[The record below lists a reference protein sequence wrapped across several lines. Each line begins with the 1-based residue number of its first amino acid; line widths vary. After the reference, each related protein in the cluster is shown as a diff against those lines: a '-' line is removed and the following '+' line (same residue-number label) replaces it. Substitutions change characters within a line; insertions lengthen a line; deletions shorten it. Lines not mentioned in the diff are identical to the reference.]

1 MWSAALG
8 KGPRFP
14 PARLYG
20 HLCGDHHHLVPAE
33 LRPAAQLTADPQQ
46 SILAWLASGIA
57 PLFAPL
63 GFADWRVS
71 TALITG
77 FMAKE
82 SVVSTLTI
90 LYGSSAAFAAAL
102 SPAAA
107 APPAG
112 VLPALYTLHR
122 GGGLGQAGAGR
133 QVGVYHGGKSVHRS
147 MAGGLRH
154 AAHHDAVKKT
164 ETGSGLQDAGRS
176 FSLDNRCV
184 FVLLLLQI

>member
-1 MWSAALG
+1 MAG
-8 KGPRFP
+8 QRY
-14 PARLYG
+14 R
-20 HLCGDHHHLVPAE
+20 
-33 LRPAAQLTADPQQ
+33 
-46 SILAWLASGIA
+46 
-57 PLFAPL
+57 
-63 GFADWRVS
+63 FADWRVS

-107 APPAG
+107 APLL
-112 VLPALYTLHR
+112 VFCLLYTPCIAAVASVKREL
-122 GGGLGQAGAGR
+122 
-133 QVGVYHGGKSVHRS
+133 GGKSVHRS

-154 AAHHDAVKKT
+154 AAHHDSVKKT